1 MVTEPLE
8 ALIAIMLI
16 SIILASIFIY
26 NQRGTESIT
35 QMRTLSR
42 SIAGTVAGMYVNYT
56 KSNIDFYTFNNTVN
70 GFLEYVERK
79 ENVSTAA
86 NITVI
91 LKNGTLRTARLRQMS
106 RPVKRSI
113 TENITLFIANESK
126 DVHVYALPFRNY
138 VNRIQLSPIECLRY
152 FSPIECLLHKSYK
165 YNITIYIVGYYS
177 DGTPVIGD
185 ESSIEDAR
193 ANGGPFKNSPPKGKV
208 YINDGIWNI
217 TFETAAL
224 EKYTTDPV
232 TVSITYNIGGE
243 KGYKEVRL
251 PNEDY
256 SSASF
261 RLRPEKL
268 CNNDACYL
276 YYLGEQINLTGPT
289 SWQIESLMRD
299 SYCLGSGDI
308 ATGSGHC
315 GELPRYIFFT
325 PGPYK
330 LSMNNGDTNQPFFIE
345 PYFTIITVRVGF
357 NR

>member
-16 SIILASIFIY
+16 SIILASIFVY

-42 SIAGTVAGMYVNYT
+42 SIAGTVAGLYLNYT
-56 KSNIDFYTFNNTVN
+56 NSSINFNTFNGTVN
-70 GFLEYVERK
+70 SFLEYVERK
-79 ENVSTAA
+79 ENVSIAA

-138 VNRIQLSPIECLRY
+138 VNRICIFYLPLIGCIQ
-152 FSPIECLLHKSYK
+152 YK

-185 ESSIEDAR
+185 ETSIEDAS
-193 ANGGPFKNSPPKGKV
+193 ANGGPFKKSPPTEIV

-217 TFETAAL
+217 TFET
-224 EKYTTDPV
+224 ETGNKYTTDPV

-256 SSASF
+256 SGASF
-261 RLRPEKL
+261 RLKPEKL

-330 LSMNNGDTNQPFFIE
+330 LSMNSGDTNQPFFIE
-345 PYFTIITVRVGF
+345 PYFMIITVRVGF